1 MFVRQGWEVIPTREY
16 NKRVVLDLI
25 RTRYPIS
32 RTQIAE
38 ITHLN
43 KATISS
49 IVSEFIS
56 KGVVAEIGNATS
68 AVGRRP
74 ILLGFVPDS
83 AYVIGLV
90 VYVDY
95 IHVALTNL
103 EGQIVWELKRELNNT
118 STDEVLTSVVG
129 CIHEALSQDAGSS
142 LGVVAIGV
150 GVPALVDFESG
161 TIVHSPNLQL
171 SSINLKQYLEMEF
184 SIPVFVDNSANVA
197 AFGEKLFGV
206 AKRFRHFV
214 YVSVSTGIGV
224 GIFMNGQLQRG
235 AAGFAGELGHMV
247 VEPRGLKCSC
257 GGTGCWEMYGSLKAL
272 YRQVADHVQDVM
284 PEYHPDVLHAVVQAA
299 QAEDTWALEGL
310 YYIAYYLG
318 IGISNIVNI
327 FNPEAIIIGNKIT
340 PLARWIRPMVE
351 TALQTRCSAKL
362 VDQLNLIVS
371 DNGENTVVI
380 GAASLGIDGFMEQ
393 ITR

>member
-1 MFVRQGWEVIPTREY
+1 MLVRQGLEVIPTKEY
-16 NKRVVLDLI
+16 HKRLVLDLI
-25 RTRYPIS
+25 RTQYPIS

-38 ITHLN
+38 ITRLN

-49 IVSEFIS
+49 IVTEFIS
-56 KGVVAEIGNATS
+56 KGVVAEIGSATS
-68 AVGRRP
+68 SVGRRP

-95 IHVALTNL
+95 IHVAVTNL
-103 EGQIVWELKRELNNT
+103 EGQIVWEVKRELYNR
-118 STDEVLTSVVG
+118 STDEVLSTMVG
-129 CIHEALSQDAGSS
+129 GITEALEHKASRAS

-161 TIVHSPNLQL
+161 TIIHSPNLHL
-171 SSINLKQYLEMEF
+171 SSINLKQYLEMMF
-184 SIPVFVDNSANVA
+184 SIPTFVDNSANVA

-206 AKRFRHFV
+206 AKRFNHFV

-272 YRQVADHVQDVM
+272 YRQVEDHVKDRL
-284 PEYHPDVLHAVVQAA
+284 PDYHPDVLNEVVQAV
-299 QAEDTWALEGL
+299 QREDNWALEGL
-310 YYIAYYLG
+310 
-318 IGISNIVNI
+318 
-327 FNPEAIIIGNKIT
+327 IT
-340 PLARWIRPMVE
+340 LP
-351 TALQTRCSAKL
+351 TT
-362 VDQLNLIVS
+362 
-371 DNGENTVVI
+371 
-380 GAASLGIDGFMEQ
+380 
-393 ITR
+393 